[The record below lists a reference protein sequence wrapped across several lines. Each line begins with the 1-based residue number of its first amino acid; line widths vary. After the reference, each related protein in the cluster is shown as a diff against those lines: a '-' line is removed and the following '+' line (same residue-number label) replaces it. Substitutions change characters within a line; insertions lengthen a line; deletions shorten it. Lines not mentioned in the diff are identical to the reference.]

1 MKYLLLIPILAF
13 LSCNNPTH
21 KAENITLDDDPYA
34 TRETDSVAVTQMVG
48 TFFKAF
54 DARDYDKMEAMMTP
68 QTKLVHHNGVTTSAK
83 EMLDI
88 IKTTEPWYP
97 RERTLSQY
105 EYEGGEDWAL
115 VGVVNEATFLL
126 PEGEKLYA
134 PYKETWFFQKT
145 DGKWHL
151 LRCHYSKITKETHS
165 ENVE

>member
-1 MKYLLLIPILAF
+1 MKYFILIPVLAL
-13 LSCNNPTH
+13 LSCNNPSP
-21 KAENITLDDDPYA
+21 KVENKTSDENPQV
-34 TRETDSVAVTQMVG
+34 TRKTDSVAVTQMVG
-48 TFFKAF
+48 AFFIAF
-54 DARDYDKMEAMMTP
+54 DARDYDQMEAMMTP
-68 QTKLVHHNGVTTSAK
+68 QTKLVHHNGVTTSAR

-97 RERTLSQY
+97 RERILSQF
-105 EYEGGEDWAL
+105 EYEGGKDWAL

-151 LRCHYSKITKETHS
+151 LRCHYSKITKETHTES
-165 ENVE
+165 VE

>member
-21 KAENITLDDDPYA
+21 KAENITLDDDTYA

-54 DARDYDKMEAMMTP
+54 DARDYDQMEAMMTP

-97 RERTLSQY
+97 RERKLSQY

-126 PEGEKLYA
+126 PEGEELYA

-151 LRCHYSKITKETHS
+151 LRCHYSKITKETHTES
-165 ENVE
+165 VE

>member
-1 MKYLLLIPILAF
+1 MKYLFFIPVLAF
-13 LSCNNPTH
+13 LSCNNPTQ
-21 KAENITLDDDPYA
+21 KKGNEILDEDPQV
-34 TRETDSVAVTQMVG
+34 TRKTDSAAVTQMVG
-48 TFFKAF
+48 AFFKAF
-54 DARDYDKMEAMMTP
+54 DARDYDQMEAMMAP
-68 QTKLVHHNGVTTSAK
+68 QTKLVHHSGVTTSAK
-83 EMLDI
+83 EMLEI

-134 PYKETWFFQKT
+134 PYKETWIFQKT